1 MHPIL
6 RGPLIAG
13 CASILGGC
21 IASNVVATED
31 RMVAQPVAS
40 LAFAPAP
47 GLQLDGFYGSV
58 EITGDAAIAL
68 RRIYYLFRADG
79 TYTAAALGEA
89 GERAEFQT
97 LSGAWASDARGL
109 SLDGAEPVLLEQA
122 EGHLRITAPN
132 GAVVLR
138 REGTP

>member
-1 MHPIL
+1 MRPVL
-6 RGPLIAG
+6 RRLSLAV
-13 CASILGGC
+13 CLSVMGGC

-31 RMVAQPVAS
+31 RLVGRPVTA

-47 GLQLDGFYGSV
+47 GLQLDGFYESV

-79 TYTAAALGEA
+79 TYTAAALGDA
-89 GERAEFQT
+89 DGRTAFQT
-97 LSGAWASDARGL
+97 LSGTWASTAGGL

-122 EGHLRITAPN
+122 GEHLRITAPT

-138 REGTP
+138 RAVLQ